1 MRRGGGEIAEQL
13 KPEAQLARVWTR
25 LTLADRAA
33 MVGELPIFSRLR
45 KRQLRQIAKLAEFG
59 EFAPGD
65 FVVQAGEPG
74 DSLYLILDGRA
85 KVVGKSRA
93 RPLRAG
99 DFFGE
104 MALLDG
110 QPRTA
115 TIAAT
120 TELHAMRLRRGPFTK
135 VLAKEPRMALAI
147 MEELAGRVRRLEKA
161 AAT

>member
-1 MRRGGGEIAEQL
+1 VKRAGSAADDPLSPQARLE
-13 KPEAQLARVWTR
+13 EAWNR
-25 LTLADRAA
+25 LTLDDRAT

-45 KRQLRQIAKLAEFG
+45 KRQLRQIAKLADFVEFDS
-59 EFAPGD
+59 GD

-74 DSLYLILDGRA
+74 DALFLILDGRA
-85 KVVGKSRA
+85 KVVGKSRS

-110 QPRTA
+110 QPRSA
-115 TIAAT
+115 TVAAVT
-120 TELHAMRLRRGPFTK
+120 DLQTVRLRRGPFTK

-147 MEELAGRVRRLEKA
+147 MEELAGRVRRLEKGA
-161 AAT
+161 AA